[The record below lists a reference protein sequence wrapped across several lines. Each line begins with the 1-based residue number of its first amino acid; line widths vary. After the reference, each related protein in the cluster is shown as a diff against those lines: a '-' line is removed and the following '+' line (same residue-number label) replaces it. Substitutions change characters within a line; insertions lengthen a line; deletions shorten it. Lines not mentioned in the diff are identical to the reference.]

1 MITQVLSHLAPVTL
15 ATLTTEASLLTRLDR
30 KYLLPT
36 NDAAALLGAVD
47 PRTRVLEQEGAR
59 SFAYESVYFDTADR
73 VSYHL
78 AARSR
83 RRRFKLRSRS
93 YVGTETAFL
102 EMKTRGGRGV
112 TVKER
117 IDYDT
122 ENCDRLTAEGREYS
136 ADALAGIGL
145 DLGLVA
151 SLGPALTTRYQRS
164 TLLAPDGTRATI
176 DTSLAWIDA
185 DGRTLELPGWVI
197 VESKTAGPPSAIDR
211 SLWRAGIRPEGIS
224 KFGTG
229 TAALHPEL
237 SSNKWSRLLRGP
249 FSSAR
254 ISPRPLSPA
263 HTSPTHLSMKDSA

>member
-1 MITQVLSHLAPVTL
+1 MISQALSHIAPVSL
-15 ATLTTEASLLTRLDR
+15 ATLTSEAALLTRVDR
-30 KYLLPT
+30 KYLIPL
-36 NDAAALLGAVD
+36 DEAVTMLDTID
-47 PRTRVLEQEGAR
+47 PRTRVLEQGGAR
-59 SFAYESVYFDTADR
+59 SFAYESVYFDTVDR

-117 IDYDT
+117 IDYET
-122 ENCDRLTAEGREYS
+122 EDCTRLTAEGREYS

-145 DLGLVA
+145 DPTLVTR
-151 SLGPALTTRYQRS
+151 LGPALTTRYHRS

-176 DTSLAWIDA
+176 DTSLAWLDA
-185 DGRTLELPGWVI
+185 DGRTLKLPGWVI

-254 ISPRPLSPA
+254 ISPAPI
-263 HTSPTHLSMKDSA
+263 TSAPPSHTHLSMKDSA